1 MRGGGDAEMQE
12 VQMSSPLK
20 QSYLQANGT
29 MEESKSPLRRGRSSL
44 SRGRSASPTK
54 SHNPN
59 WRVDLKHQIVDRNR
73 AMAGLSGLR
82 SLSRAQSPAA
92 MLTRK
97 QKKKQNQT
105 SEFNIS

>member
-1 MRGGGDAEMQE
+1 
-12 VQMSSPLK
+12 MSSPLK

-59 WRVDLKHQIVDRNR
+59 WRVDQKHQVAAHNR
-73 AMAGLSGLR
+73 ERAGLSGAFG
-82 SLSRAQSPAA
+82 SPRANSPT
-92 MLTRK
+92 MMQTRK
-97 QKKKQNQT
+97 QRK
-105 SEFNIS
+105 

>member
-59 WRVDLKHQIVDRNR
+59 WRVDQKHQTAARNR
-73 AMAGLSGLR
+73 ELKGLPASFHGN
-82 SLSRAQSPAA
+82 SSSPRAQSPVT
-92 MLTRK
+92 MQTRK
-97 QKKKQNQT
+97 KKK
-105 SEFNIS
+105 